1 MQKIAIETDTVTIH
15 YRASTRDGG
24 VIEDTSG
31 RKPLVMNLAD
41 EHFLPLF
48 RKQIIG
54 MQPGQEKTIKLDPH
68 ESFGLR
74 DHLRQMTVPRG
85 CLPSGI
91 QKGDQLSTT
100 IQGYAVNAWVV
111 QLGEEEATL
120 DTNHPLA
127 GEPLELSV
135 QMISIEA

>member
-1 MQKIAIETDTVTIH
+1 MQNEAKESDTVTIH

-24 VIEDTSG
+24 VIEDTSS
-31 RKPLVMNLAD
+31 RKPLVLNLTN
-41 EHFLPLF
+41 EQFLPQF

-54 MQPGQEKTIKLDPH
+54 MHPGEMKTIKLVPQ

-74 DHLRQMTVPRG
+74 DHLRQLTVPRN

-100 IQGYAVNAWVV
+100 IQGHEVNAWVV
-111 QLGEEEATL
+111 QLEKAEATL

-127 GEPLELSV
+127 GEPLELRV
-135 QMISIEA
+135 QLLSIET